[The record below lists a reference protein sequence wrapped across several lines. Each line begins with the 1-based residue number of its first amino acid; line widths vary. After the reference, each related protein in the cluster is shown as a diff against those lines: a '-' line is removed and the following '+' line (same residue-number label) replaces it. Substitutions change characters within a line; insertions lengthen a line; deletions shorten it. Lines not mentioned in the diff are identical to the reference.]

1 MVAASQP
8 RRTFLAAARASSQP
22 DAYSSN
28 RERWPTPP
36 LTVCLYPLCFSFVL
50 SQVRDSR
57 LTFLLQDYFQGNS
70 KTLMFVNISPASM
83 HAGETLCSL
92 QFAVR
97 ARQVKL
103 NPSAGGASLD
113 GWSSKYKGMLQ
124 AQQLTFATR
133 EKKYA
138 ATFKEQKAALKV
150 KDTKI
155 EAMAAQLKAL
165 TEQLAEAHRNFERAE
180 SDRLRAVAATLPGG
194 STKDRRLEASE
205 DKKWAALQSDLS
217 SAQSK
222 AAEAKQSLERVQN
235 EWKDKYAALE
245 ARHREAQEKLRVQRL
260 ELAAGP
266 ASRQKGAFGSE
277 PEATATEENPAAT
290 EVAQLNRQVALLELE
305 VKRLRI
311 ANRQTTAAASA
322 ASAASGG
329 SSSLLRSP
337 TQRPRA
343 ASISTVGTSREPL
356 AVHVPHHASTPG
368 VDSAAEETPGADD
381 EASASP
387 AAVRSPRAPVARPA
401 VSAASS
407 TAAPSSLTSAKL
419 AALQAQKRAQEAQ
432 SKPRS
437 LLVGPRPIGAS
448 SSGSNLHS
456 RTASQDSIGTS
467 GASNGNGLAALSESG
482 PHNDLSSLKIDA
494 GRKSDDGSETSDTAS
509 VASLAASVT
518 STSTAPSAIARPRRS
533 GLVPPPT
540 HSASAAAAVAAARV
554 KLNAA
559 KLAAA
564 ASGTATTPTSRS
576 GLVPPKPAVARVSLA
591 SGLRAPTAASAVAAS
606 SATAASTASVAPKS
620 GLVKPKPV
628 GVETAATNGVA
639 KPAAAPVAARSM
651 LRPPTSTG
659 IPPPKAK

>member
-1 MVAASQP
+1 
-8 RRTFLAAARASSQP
+8 
-22 DAYSSN
+22 
-28 RERWPTPP
+28 
-36 LTVCLYPLCFSFVL
+36 
-50 SQVRDSR
+50 
-57 LTFLLQDYFQGNS
+57 
-70 KTLMFVNISPASM
+70 MFVNISPASM

-103 NPSAGGASLD
+103 NPGAGGASLD

-124 AQQLTFATR
+124 NLQSSFATR

-138 ATFKEQKAALKV
+138 ATFKEQKSALKL

-155 EAMAAQLKAL
+155 EALAAQVKQLS
-165 TEQLAEAHRNFERAE
+165 EQLAEAQRNFDRAE
-180 SDRLRAVAATLPGG
+180 NDRLRAVAAALPGG

-205 DKKWAALQSDLS
+205 DKKWAALQSDLA

-222 AAEAKQSLERVQN
+222 AAEAKQTLERVQN

-245 ARHREAQEKLRVQRL
+245 TRNREATEKLRVQRL
-260 ELAAGP
+260 ELAAP
-266 ASRQKGAFGSE
+266 RPKGAFGSE
-277 PEATATEENPAAT
+277 PEAAAADENPGAN

-322 ASAASGG
+322 AS
-329 SSSLLRSP
+329 SSSSSTMLRSP

-343 ASISTVGTSREPL
+343 ASISTMGTSREPL
-356 AVHVPHHASTPG
+356 AVYVPLVLTPS

-387 AAVRSPRAPVARPA
+387 AAVRSPQPAVRAPVARPA
-401 VSAASS
+401 ATAAGSS
-407 TAAPSSLTSAKL
+407 AAPSSLTSAKL

-456 RTASQDSIGTS
+456 RTASQESIG
-467 GASNGNGLAALSESG
+467 GGSNGHGLTSNGLAALSESG
-482 PHNDLSSLKIDA
+482 SGAHNDLSSLKIEA
-494 GRKSDDGSETSDTAS
+494 GQSDHGSETSDTAS

-518 STSTAPSAIARPRRS
+518 SNAGAPSAARPRRS

-564 ASGTATTPTSRS
+564 ASGAAPAPRS
-576 GLVPPKPAVARVSLA
+576 SLVPPKPAVARVSLA
-591 SGLRAPTAASAVAAS
+591 SGLRAPTSASAVSAAAPSS
-606 SATAASTASVAPKS
+606 SAAAATPRS
-620 GLVKPKPV
+620 GLVRPKPL
-628 GVETAATNGVA
+628 GAAA
-639 KPAAAPVAARSM
+639 DAAPAANGAKTQAAPTAARSM
-651 LRPPTSTG
+651 LRPPTG